1 MSTEKAD
8 PMNLFSF
15 VSNIRDGKVLTN
27 DSFSFLVDTAI
38 FPFDRDIA
46 RQDIS
51 NEVAKKT
58 EFLKVL
64 GELLILLYEFS
75 KVNLVLHTS

>member
-1 MSTEKAD
+1 MAK
-8 PMNLFSF
+8 
-15 VSNIRDGKVLTN
+15 RWLTN

-75 KVNLVLHTS
+75 KVNLVLPTS

>member
-1 MSTEKAD
+1 MSTEKAE

-46 RQDIS
+46 R
-51 NEVAKKT
+51 
-58 EFLKVL
+58 
-64 GELLILLYEFS
+64 
-75 KVNLVLHTS
+75 